1 MTIFKG
7 PTTCLLPSPE
17 TFREPPSR
25 TWAFL
30 AADGLARL
38 ASNDHVLLAADPESR
53 RRKGSRIVES
63 LHDGGDL
70 VLGNLREIGAGRPET
85 AVLTQDRGVGQ
96 LPTAG
101 QRRQQV
107 VVNVRLNGVEKRKGP
122 WRLVPRESLA

>member
-7 PTTCLLPSPE
+7 PSAGPLPSLE
-17 TFREPPSR
+17 TCREPQSR
-25 TWAFL
+25 TWALL

-53 RRKGSRIVES
+53 RRKGSRVVKS

-107 VVNVRLNGVEKRKGP
+107 VVNVRLNRVKKRKGA
-122 WRLVPRESLA
+122 WQLV